1 MVSMVSELNP
11 NPNPNPNQAWGCCSS
26 RMVSELR
33 KKVAEEQGEEQGE
46 EHNASLE
53 PGAGARGGVAVDAL
67 GGLSAASIS

>member
-1 MVSMVSELNP
+1 
-11 NPNPNPNQAWGCCSS
+11 
-26 RMVSELR
+26 MVSELR